1 MLKERHFPFLFA
13 FLSFRFHSETM
24 TYWISIGW
32 NPRTADGV
40 VKKILGSS
48 PGLMEP
54 ESLCTE
60 PPLFSNW
67 DIFFLI
73 IFLSLALRFWNQI
86 FTWNKKCFGFNGTTY
101 WMHFSK
107 SLLILFWGFSINIYK
122 LFHMHHLSLTMTLWS
137 MPFWQQV
144 FKKAETQ
151 KGKISFMRWNWNQ
164 AQGLRLWMQ

>member
-1 MLKERHFPFLFA
+1 MLKEGHFLILFA

-24 TYWISIGW
+24 TCWISIGW
-32 NPRTADGV
+32 NPRTADGE
-40 VKKILGSS
+40 VKKVLGSS

-60 PPLFSNW
+60 PPVFSNW

-86 FTWNKKCFGFNGTTY
+86 FTWNKKCFGFNGATY

-107 SLLILFWGFSINIYK
+107 SLLMLFRDFSINIYK
-122 LFHMHHLSLTMTLWS
+122 AFSHASLEPHNDLVKHAHLTTG
-137 MPFWQQV
+137 F
-144 FKKAETQ
+144 F
-151 KGKISFMRWNWNQ
+151 FFF
-164 AQGLRLWMQ
+164 

>member
-1 MLKERHFPFLFA
+1 MLKEGYFPFLFA

-24 TYWISIGW
+24 TCWISIGW

-40 VKKILGSS
+40 VKKVVGSS

-60 PPLFSNW
+60 PPVFSNW

-86 FTWNKKCFGFNGTTY
+86 FTWNKKCFGLMRQHTECIFQSHCSGT
-101 WMHFSK
+101 
-107 SLLILFWGFSINIYK
+107 LVLIFTK
-122 LFHMHHLSLTMTLWS
+122 PFHMHHLSLTMTLWS
-137 MPFWQQV
+137 MPIWQQV
-144 FKKAETQ
+144 F
-151 KGKISFMRWNWNQ
+151 FFF
-164 AQGLRLWMQ
+164 